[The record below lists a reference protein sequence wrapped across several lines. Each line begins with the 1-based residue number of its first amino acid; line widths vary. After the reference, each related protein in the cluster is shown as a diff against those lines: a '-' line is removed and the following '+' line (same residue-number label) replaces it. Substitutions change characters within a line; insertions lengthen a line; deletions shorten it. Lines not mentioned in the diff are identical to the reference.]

1 MDDFF
6 DNLDPKIFDSI
17 HSDEAS
23 RSDLDSV
30 FNFVEEN
37 STRAVVDNESKFED
51 ICHSVS
57 PVPQNPESVPN
68 FSAVNEFFEF
78 RLYDVTHIDRIWD
91 EALSLVHRKTAR
103 AQNSSHKLD
112 LALAKPVHDQLELWE
127 M

>member
-6 DNLDPKIFDSI
+6 NNLDPKIFDSI

-30 FNFVEEN
+30 FNFVDEN
-37 STRAVVDNESKFED
+37 SAQIFDKDPKLGDFSES
-51 ICHSVS
+51 VT
-57 PVPQNPESVPN
+57 PVPQNHESVPN

-78 RLYDVTHIDRIWD
+78 RLYDVTHMNRIWD
-91 EALSLVHRKTAR
+91 EALSLVHRKSAR
-103 AQNSSHKLD
+103 ASNSNYKLD